1 MSKLQEIFAHKREAI
16 ARDKAAV
23 PFAEMVSLAAAAPS
37 PRDFIAALRQ
47 ARAHPALIAEIKRGS
62 PSRGLLVTDFDPL
75 KLAAIY
81 TDNGAAAI
89 SVLTDERFF
98 GGSLDHLRAVA
109 GLMPTAPTV
118 VHASTGAEPVEA
130 MRVDDSAT
138 LRHAQGSASIEC
150 SSSARQ
156 AQGLPLLRKDFIC
169 DPYQVYQARV
179 AGADAI
185 LLIVAAL
192 APPLLAELMAL
203 AEDLGMAALVET
215 HDEAELETA
224 LVSHARLIGINN
236 RNLHDFIVSLETTLR
251 LGQRVPAEVCLVAES
266 GIFTAEDV
274 ARLAEVE
281 REGGGR
287 GVDAILVGEALVTA
301 ADVGANVRALSGT
314 PPRMPGPPTV
324 ETAG

>member
-1 MSKLQEIFAHKREAI
+1 MSKLDEIFVHKRTEI
-16 ARDKAAV
+16 ASQKAAL
-23 PFAEMVSLAAAAPS
+23 PLAEMTVLALAAPP

-47 ARAHPALIAEIKRGS
+47 ARPRPALIAEIKRGS
-62 PSRGLLVTDFDPL
+62 PSRGLLVADFDPL
-75 KLAAIY
+75 RLAAIY
-81 TDNGAAAI
+81 AENGAAAI

-109 GLMPTAPTV
+109 
-118 VHASTGAEPVEA
+118 
-130 MRVDDSAT
+130 R
-138 LRHAQGSASIEC
+138 
-150 SSSARQ
+150 
-156 AQGLPLLRKDFIC
+156 AQGLPLLRKDFVY
-169 DPYQVYQARV
+169 DPYQVYQARA

-192 APPLLAELMAL
+192 TPELLTELLAL
-203 AEDLGMAALVET
+203 AQNLGMAALVET

-224 LVSHARLIGINN
+224 LASRARLIGINN
-236 RNLHDFIVSLETTLR
+236 RNLHDFTVSLETTLR
-251 LGQRVPAEVCLVAES
+251 LGRRVPTEVCLVAES

-301 ADVGANVRALSGT
+301 EDVGAKARALSGT
-314 PPRMPGPPTV
+314 PPRMQGPPTV
-324 ETAG
+324 ETMG

>member
-1 MSKLQEIFAHKREAI
+1 MSKLDEIFAHKRTEI
-16 ARDKAAV
+16 ASQKAAL
-23 PFAEMVSLAAAAPS
+23 PLAEMTALAAAAPP

-47 ARAHPALIAEIKRGS
+47 ARPRPALIAEIKRGS
-62 PSRGLLVTDFDPL
+62 PSRGLLVADFDPL
-75 KLAAIY
+75 RLAAIY
-81 TDNGAAAI
+81 AENGAAAI

-109 GLMPTAPTV
+109 
-118 VHASTGAEPVEA
+118 E
-130 MRVDDSAT
+130 
-138 LRHAQGSASIEC
+138 AQGG
-150 SSSARQ
+150 Q

-169 DPYQVYQARV
+169 DPYQVYQARA

-185 LLIVAAL
+185 LLIVASL
-192 APPLLAELMAL
+192 PPPLLAELLAL
-203 AEDLGMAALVET
+203 AQDLGMAALVET

-224 LVSHARLIGINN
+224 LASRARLIGINN
-236 RNLHDFIVSLETTLR
+236 RNLHDFTVSLETTLR
-251 LGQRVPAEVCLVAES
+251 LGRRVPAEVCLVAES

-301 ADVGANVRALSGT
+301 ADVGAKVRALSGT